1 MKIIVFARGNSSESI
16 NQKAG
21 VCMLILLLVFFF
33 TNKVHSQNYVL
44 VDSIVDAYPKNINT
58 LDNLAD
64 QIRKDFTRDEEKA
77 RAIFKW
83 VATNISFD
91 LELAAK
97 MDFKSLKAFSY
108 STDKEKVL
116 KENKFK
122 SDLVKQTFLTRKTVC
137 HGYAVLI
144 EYLCK
149 SLALEAETITGTLKS
164 DPTEIG
170 QLPNVVNHAWNVVKI
185 NNEWK
190 FIDATLGA
198 GIISSNTDS
207 FKFDFNEGYFF
218 TDPERFFLNHYP
230 LDEKWLLISKTKSDF
245 AKSPFIFGNY
255 LKYGYRI
262 MSPLL
267 GIHSKKEGNFTF
279 SLKGLDE
286 YDNVQYALSSNNKI
300 VFLEQ
305 EDNSKDFVIDI
316 TDIGEDYVSIFVIG
330 KIIAVYKIVN

>member
-1 MKIIVFARGNSSESI
+1 MKIIAFTESNSSKSI
-16 NQKAG
+16 NKKTEFYT
-21 VCMLILLLVFFF
+21 LFLFLLLIF
-33 TNKVHSQNYVL
+33 TNKSHSQNYVL
-44 VDSIVDAYPKNINT
+44 VDSIVDTYPKNINT

-64 QIRKDFTRDEEKA
+64 QIRRDFVREEEKA
-77 RAIFKW
+77 RAVFRW

-91 LELAAK
+91 VELAAK

-108 STDKEKVL
+108 SNEKEKVV

-122 SDLVKQTFLTRKTVC
+122 SDLVNETFLSRKTVC

-144 EYLCK
+144 ESLCK
-149 SLALEAETITGTLKS
+149 KLALEVVTVTGTLKS

-170 QLPNVVNHAWNVVKI
+170 LLPNVVNHAWNVVKI
-185 NNEWK
+185 NNEWE

-198 GIISSNTDS
+198 GILSSQTNS
-207 FKFDFNEGYFF
+207 FKFDFNDGYFF

-230 LDEKWLLISKTKSDF
+230 LDEKWLLTSKIKNDF

-255 LKYGYRI
+255 LKYGYKI

-267 GIHSKKEGNFTF
+267 GIHSKKDGNFTF
-279 SLKGLDE
+279 SLQGLDE
-286 YDNVQYALSSNNKI
+286 YDNVQYALNSNNKI

-305 EDNSKDFVIDI
+305 EDNTKDFVIDI
-316 TDIGEDYVSIFVIG
+316 TGIGEDYISIFVIG